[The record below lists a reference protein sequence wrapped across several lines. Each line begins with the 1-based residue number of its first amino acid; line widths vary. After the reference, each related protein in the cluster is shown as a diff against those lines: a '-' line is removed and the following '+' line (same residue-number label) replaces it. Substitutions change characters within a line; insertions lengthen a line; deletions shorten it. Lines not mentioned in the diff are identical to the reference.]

1 MSHIILKCVR
11 EGSKIRVKFHTY
23 VAEDGKRYSDAY
35 NNNYN
40 CRFRKDLREV
50 GKYYKIL
57 PQDLKITNRGNSL
70 PFYSVKSTNVQI
82 VNVLDTIN
90 VYKVSECIICM
101 TNNTN
106 ITITPCGH
114 HCMCAECYE
123 QMRHRTNM
131 CPLCRVTIEQ
141 AIIN

>member
-57 PQDLKITNRGNSL
+57 PQDLKITNRGNSV
-70 PFYSVKSTNVQI
+70 PFYSVKSTNVQ
-82 VNVLDTIN
+82 N
-90 VYKVSECIICM
+90 
-101 TNNTN
+101 
-106 ITITPCGH
+106 
-114 HCMCAECYE
+114 
-123 QMRHRTNM
+123 
-131 CPLCRVTIEQ
+131 
-141 AIIN
+141 